1 MNKAL
6 RSILYLILNLFVWTC
21 AGFFAL
27 LFRYD
32 FSIPLNIFVKVIP
45 SILILILTFYLISY
59 LDNRLFGIPSKTSIE
74 EFFSI
79 IRRYLSTGILY
90 FVFLYFYP
98 NFILPRSFP
107 VLTSVL
113 ALGFFV
119 ISNKTIKYTYQ
130 KLSIRD
136 NKISVGIY
144 GAGQQG
150 QLLIQKILKE
160 GDLDW
165 KPVVVLDDDVSIKIN
180 RLNGVKVVTGI
191 PINHFLQRNN
201 LQILIVSFS
210 QISNE
215 KLQTIQD
222 ACDNHGVQ
230 LRIISPIK
238 AITGAA
244 FSISDI
250 RKPTQEELIGKSSI
264 KTNFQFIKS
273 YFEGKIIL
281 ITGAGGSIGSEI
293 ARQISNCL
301 PKDLYLLDRD
311 ESGLLDL
318 DISLESQKLNIKKH
332 LVLADIRDGECISKI
347 LTDIKPEI
355 VFHAAALKH
364 LNMLEMY
371 PEEGYKTNVQGTN
384 NLLTAAVNSQVKT
397 FINISTD
404 KAADPI
410 SILGKTKLIAEQLTA
425 GYAEINRSYKYVS
438 VRFGNVFGSRG
449 SVMQTFSKQIE
460 LGAAITITDPKVQRY
475 FMTLEDSV
483 HLVLQAAI
491 QGESGDTLILK
502 MGEPILIKDI
512 ATKLIKAS
520 GKKIEVKYSSL
531 RPGEKLSELLIGK
544 DEKTL
549 NSLGGE
555 ILRVRVNPITW
566 TDVSKVWKNH

>member
-27 LFRYD
+27 IFRYD

-45 SILILILTFYLISY
+45 SISILILTFYFISY

-79 IRRYLSTGILY
+79 IRRYLSTGTLY
-90 FVFLYFYP
+90 FIFLYFYP

-119 ISNKTIKYTYQ
+119 ISSKTIKYIYQ
-130 KLSIRD
+130 KLSIRH

-150 QLLIQKILKE
+150 QLLIQKILKD

-165 KPVVVLDDDVSIKIN
+165 KPVVVLDDDIKIKIN

-191 PINHFLQRNN
+191 PINHFLQRNK

-244 FSISDI
+244 FSMSDI

-318 DISLESQKLNIKKH
+318 DISIESQKLNIKKH

-364 LNMLEMY
+364 LNMLEMF

-384 NLLTAAVNSQVKT
+384 NLLSAAVNSQVKT
-397 FINISTD
+397 FVNISTD

-531 RPGEKLSELLIGK
+531 RPGEKLSEQLIGK

-549 NSLGGE
+549 NSQGGE

-566 TDVSKVWKNH
+566 IDVSKIWKNH

>member
-27 LFRYD
+27 IFRYD

-45 SILILILTFYLISY
+45 SISILILTFYFISY

-79 IRRYLSTGILY
+79 IRRYLSTGTLY
-90 FVFLYFYP
+90 FIFLYFYP

-119 ISNKTIKYTYQ
+119 ISNKTIKYIYQ

-150 QLLIQKILKE
+150 QLLIQKILKD

-165 KPVVVLDDDVSIKIN
+165 KPVVVLDDDIKIKIN

-191 PINHFLQRNN
+191 PINDFLQRNK

-244 FSISDI
+244 FSMSDI

-384 NLLTAAVNSQVKT
+384 NLLTAAINSQVKT

-531 RPGEKLSELLIGK
+531 RPGEKLSEQLIGK

-549 NSLGGE
+549 NSQGGE

-566 TDVSKVWKNH
+566 IDVSKIWKNH

>member
-1 MNKAL
+1 
-6 RSILYLILNLFVWTC
+6 VWAF

-32 FSIPLNIFVKVIP
+32 FSIPFNIFIKVIP

-59 LDNRLFGIPSKTSIE
+59 LDNRLLGIPRKTSIE

-79 IRRYLSTGILY
+79 IRRYLLTGVLY
-90 FVFLYFYP
+90 FVFLFFYP
-98 NFILPRSFP
+98 NFLLPRSFP
-107 VLTSVL
+107 ILTSVL

-119 ISNKTIKYTYQ
+119 TSNKIIKYAYQ
-130 KLSIRD
+130 KILIRS
-136 NKISVGIY
+136 NKILVGIY

-150 QLLIQKILKE
+150 QLLIQKILT
-160 GDLDW
+160 DSNLDW
-165 KPVVVLDDDVSIKIN
+165 KPVVVLDDDVSIKIS

-191 PINHFLQRNN
+191 PINNFLQKNN
-201 LQILIVSFS
+201 LQILIVAFS

-215 KLQTIQD
+215 KLQIIQD
-222 ACDNHGVQ
+222 ACDNYGVQ

-238 AITGAA
+238 AITGAE
-244 FSISDI
+244 FSMSDI

-264 KTNFQFIKS
+264 KTNFNFIKS
-273 YFEGKIIL
+273 FFEGKIIL

-318 DISLESQKLNIKKH
+318 DISLESQKLNTRRH
-332 LVLADIRDGECISKI
+332 LVLADIRDGECISKV
-347 LTDIKPEI
+347 LTKIKPEI

-371 PEEGYKTNVQGTN
+371 PEEGYKTNVEGPN
-384 NLLTAAVNSQVKT
+384 NLLTAAENNQVKT

-410 SILGKTKLIAEQLTA
+410 SVLGKTKLIAEQLTA
-425 GYAEINRSYKYVS
+425 GYAGINKSYKFVS

-460 LGAAITITDPKVQRY
+460 LGADITITDPKVQRY
-475 FMTLEDSV
+475 FMTIEDSV

-512 ATKLIKAS
+512 AAKLIKAS
-520 GKKIEVKYSSL
+520 GKKIEVKFSSL
-531 RPGEKLSELLIGK
+531 RPGEKLTELLVGK
-544 DEKTL
+544 NEKTL
-549 NSLGGE
+549 ESQGGE
-555 ILRVRVNPITW
+555 TLRVRVDPIVW
-566 TDVSKVWKNH
+566 ADVSKIWKNS

>member
-6 RSILYLILNLFVWTC
+6 RSILYLILNLFVWTY

-32 FSIPLNIFVKVIP
+32 FSIPLNIFVKAIP
-45 SILILILTFYLISY
+45 SILILVLTFYLISY

-90 FVFLYFYP
+90 FIFLYFYP

-136 NKISVGIY
+136 NKVSVGIY

-191 PINHFLQRNN
+191 PLNHFLQRNK

-222 ACDNHGVQ
+222 VCDNHGVQ

-244 FSISDI
+244 FSISDV

-332 LVLADIRDGECISKI
+332 LVLADIRDVECISKI

-384 NLLTAAVNSQVKT
+384 NLLTAAVNNQVKT
-397 FINISTD
+397 FVNISTD

-410 SILGKTKLIAEQLTA
+410 SVLGKTKLISEQLTA
-425 GYAEINRSYKYVS
+425 GYAEMNRGYKYVS

-512 ATKLIKAS
+512 AAKLIKAS
-520 GKKIEVKYSSL
+520 GKKIEVKFSSL
-531 RPGEKLSELLIGK
+531 RPGEKLTELLIGK

-549 NSLGGE
+549 KSQGGE
-555 ILRVRVNPITW
+555 TLRVRVNPIKW
-566 TDVSKVWKNH
+566 EDVSKIWKNN